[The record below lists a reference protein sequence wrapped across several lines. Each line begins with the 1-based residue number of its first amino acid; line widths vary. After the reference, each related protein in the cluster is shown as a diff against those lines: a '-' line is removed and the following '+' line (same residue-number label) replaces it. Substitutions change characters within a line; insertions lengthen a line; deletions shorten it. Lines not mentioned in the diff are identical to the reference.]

1 MTQTL
6 EHSQTRPSLRPVLWT
21 APLAGVLASLVN
33 ILIWLALRGAFETIR
48 VGPPGEEVPFWSG
61 AVVLFSMVA
70 ALGAGAVHALISRLT
85 RNPNRV
91 FWWIS
96 VVVLLVSF
104 LTPIG
109 IKNPS
114 VSVVFGLE
122 LMHVV
127 AFAFVLW
134 LVPRR

>member
-104 LTPIG
+104 LTPIE
-109 IKNPS
+109 P
-114 VSVVFGLE
+114 V
-122 LMHVV
+122 
-127 AFAFVLW
+127 
-134 LVPRR
+134 